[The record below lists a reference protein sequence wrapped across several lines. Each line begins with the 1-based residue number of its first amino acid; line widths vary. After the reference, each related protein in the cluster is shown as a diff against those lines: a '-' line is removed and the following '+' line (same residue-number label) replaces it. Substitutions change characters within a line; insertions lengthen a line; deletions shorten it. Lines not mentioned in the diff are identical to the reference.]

1 MSHSGRLRS
10 TVEDRSSRAKMLR
23 AESIDDPEA
32 AEFIR
37 EFSAADKEK
46 QEELRAYVNGLVAE
60 AHAIHAARRSAKSEG
75 FESANNDP
83 MLISKEAAAGDSKAS
98 GALDGRHA
106 DDERDEGSGSDE
118 VEPDEF
124 EPLEDLSGSDSES
137 VIAASDAGSDEQHSS
152 DAISVDTPDGDAAE
166 SEAADAVAQARPLA
180 CKDVRDKFRKD
191 DRYDCGAPDQRLT
204 LPIDR
209 SPELKIAFE
218 RYVHELVRLFEST
231 RHSDD
236 IVDDIH
242 FAWVAREEA
251 EEHLSSARKILSG
264 REEQLVKATD
274 PESGRPATT
283 RRKSESAALVQQA
296 RADVAA
302 KQQSF
307 ERAQEKVAEA
317 TARKRS
323 ADHHETANLAR
334 YDLAFDELEKAYI
347 AFAETRQSAGPSTRE
362 ALNSPSAVDV
372 SSSALQLDR
381 TSSRSEIDAEL
392 DGRCEPSAAMSRY
405 ASDRQ
410 AHVRPT
416 RPSCS
421 SKRTFSDEGGREASK
436 RTRGDE
442 NHGSGEP
449 DEQVNDAAIKEDERK
464 APPRK
469 QQFAHRRHVGLLRL
483 QEE

>member
-1 MSHSGRLRS
+1 M
-10 TVEDRSSRAKMLR
+10 
-23 AESIDDPEA
+23 
-32 AEFIR
+32 
-37 EFSAADKEK
+37 
-46 QEELRAYVNGLVAE
+46 
-60 AHAIHAARRSAKSEG
+60 
-75 FESANNDP
+75 
-83 MLISKEAAAGDSKAS
+83 
-98 GALDGRHA
+98 
-106 DDERDEGSGSDE
+106 
-118 VEPDEF
+118 
-124 EPLEDLSGSDSES
+124 
-137 VIAASDAGSDEQHSS
+137 
-152 DAISVDTPDGDAAE
+152 
-166 SEAADAVAQARPLA
+166 
-180 CKDVRDKFRKD
+180 
-191 DRYDCGAPDQRLT
+191 
-204 LPIDR
+204 
-209 SPELKIAFE
+209 
-218 RYVHELVRLFEST
+218 HELVRLFEST

-323 ADHHETANLAR
+323 ADHHETAHLAR

-392 DGRCEPSAAMSRY
+392 DGRCEPSAGAAAAYVPQTPSGDPAAMSRY

-449 DEQVNDAAIKEDERK
+449 DEQVSSVRSFVCIEANSCSNTCAGERCGHQGRRAEGTRKRFPQWTFRALLARSHLSVTASQAAICT
-464 APPRK
+464 
-469 QQFAHRRHVGLLRL
+469 
-483 QEE
+483 